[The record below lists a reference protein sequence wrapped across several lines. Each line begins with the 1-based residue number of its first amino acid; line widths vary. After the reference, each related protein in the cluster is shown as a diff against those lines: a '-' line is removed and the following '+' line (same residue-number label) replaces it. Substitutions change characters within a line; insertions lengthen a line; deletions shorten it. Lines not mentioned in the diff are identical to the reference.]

1 MRDMDVKLVTALD
14 NMFPEEEP
22 TENVDNNNRSVE
34 EPTTKTVRR
43 AKK

>member
-22 TENVDNNNRSVE
+22 AENADNNRSVE

-43 AKK
+43 TKK